1 MAKTKT
7 ATAPKLDETPAFEV
21 PTFDVPAIDSMI
33 ALSKEQIEK
42 AVKTATDA
50 AERAIA
56 ASKEQIEKVVK
67 GYDDAA
73 SFSKANADALVA
85 AGTTATKG
93 AETINA
99 EVLAFAKS
107 QYEDNLAATKALFG
121 AKTLQE
127 VIELQNG
134 FAKSAFEAYAAHATK
149 LSEVSAKLAQ
159 DTFAPINA
167 QVQATVEKLIKP
179 VAA

>member
-1 MAKTKT
+1 MAKTKI
-7 ATAPKLDETPAFEV
+7 AAPKLETPTFETPAFDAQAFETV
-21 PTFDVPAIDSMI
+21 I
-33 ALSKEQIEK
+33 AASKEQIEK
-42 AVKTATDA
+42 AVQAATEA
-50 AERAIA
+50 AERAFA

-73 SFSKANADALVA
+73 KFSKASADAFVA
-85 AGTTATKG
+85 AGTTASKG

-134 FAKSAFEAYAAHATK
+134 FAKSAFEAYSAHATK
-149 LSEVSAKLAQ
+149 LSEVSAKVAQ
-159 DTFAPINA
+159 DSFAPINA
-167 QVQATVEKLIKP
+167 QVQAVVEKFVKP
-179 VAA
+179 MAA

>member
-1 MAKTKT
+1 MAKTKI
-7 ATAPKLDETPAFEV
+7 AAPKLETPK
-21 PTFDVPAIDSMI
+21 FDGTSYETVISA
-33 ALSKEQIEK
+33 SKEQMEK
-42 AVKTATDA
+42 ALKATTEA
-50 AERAIA
+50 AERAFTV
-56 ASKEQIEKVVK
+56 SKERLDAVVK

-73 SFSKANADALVA
+73 KFSKTNVDAIVA
-85 AGTTATKG
+85 AGNVATKG

-127 VIELQNG
+127 LIELQND
-134 FAKSAFEAYAAHATK
+134 FAKTAFEAYAAHATK
-149 LSEVSAKLAQ
+149 LSEVTAKVAQ

-167 QVQATVEKLIKP
+167 QVQVAVEKFVKP
-179 VAA
+179 LAA